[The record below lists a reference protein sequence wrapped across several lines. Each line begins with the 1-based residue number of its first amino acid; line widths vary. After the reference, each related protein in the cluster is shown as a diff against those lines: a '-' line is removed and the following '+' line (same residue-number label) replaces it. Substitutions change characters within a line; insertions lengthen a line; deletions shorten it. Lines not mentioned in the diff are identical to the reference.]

1 MIARD
6 AQPIDHRPPYKRVDL
21 AAKRARPRPTKQRI
35 TREEI
40 EDNLEP
46 MPDPEFYDQDF
57 YGNWNLK
64 P

>member
-1 MIARD
+1 MIAPD
-6 AQPIDHRPPYKRVDL
+6 AEPIGHTPPYKRIDL
-21 AAKRARPRPTKQRI
+21 AARRRPTKQCI

-46 MPDPEFYDQDF
+46 MPDPNFYDQDF

>member
-1 MIARD
+1 VIARD
-6 AQPIDHRPPYKRVDL
+6 AQAIGNRPPYKRVDL
-21 AAKRARPRPTKQRI
+21 AARRRPTKQTI

-46 MPDPEFYDQDF
+46 MPDPDFYTLDF
-57 YGNWNLK
+57 YGNWHLK